1 VDQNK
6 HTHSTYC
13 SVSRRSVLKSAGLG
27 MGAAAF
33 SGLLPDLLHAQE
45 KAIFY
50 SGSAVEPTND
60 LSKMFTEKTKIPVE
74 YFRAGSN
81 NLAQKYEQEVKAKQV
96 RCSVIAL
103 TNPTLAKRWAE
114 QKLLLPY
121 QSPAFADYPAQFVL
135 PNFYGPLHGE
145 PHVMAYNTELVA
157 ADQAPKRWE
166 DLLDPKW
173 KGKLVITDAASSASA
188 LHWYAALR
196 SIYGPSF
203 MQKLAA
209 QNVLVKTGG
218 AEVGN
223 SLVSG
228 ERQVAA
234 MITQGH
240 TQRAIGA
247 GGKLRIVIPQ
257 EGAPMLYTVIF
268 IPAQA
273 PSPDIGKQFLDFAL
287 GEEAQLMMEKKHFTN
302 SLRKGLA
309 LQASDTGAKPLS
321 EVTPIASSPEDLDK
335 FLAQQ
340 ETLAQEYAELFK

>member
-1 VDQNK
+1 MEQDRQ
-6 HTHSTYC
+6 THATHGSLP
-13 SVSRRSVLKSAGLG
+13 RRSVLKGAGLS

-33 SGLLPDLLHAQE
+33 SGLLPDLLAAQE

-60 LSKMFTEKTKIPVE
+60 LSKLFTEKTKIAVE

-121 QSPAFADYPAQFVL
+121 QSPVFADYPAQFVL

-145 PHVMAYNTELVA
+145 PHVMAYNTELVP

-166 DLLDPKW
+166 DLLHPRW

-196 SIYGPSF
+196 SVYGPSF

-302 SLRKGLA
+302 SLRKGMPE
-309 LQASDTGAKPLS
+309 QATDTGAKPLS

-340 ETLAQEYAELFK
+340 EALAQEYTDLFK